1 MANTWENYEDIRVR
15 VEYKNRDMKTWSVR
29 EYELRDYTDMLRLD
43 LMRLI
48 GDVEDMCEAA
58 TGTPYKEDWSNTVME
73 RFLHIKHRL
82 LDKAGEIGR
91 LPDNLI
97 VDDELPVRGGIE
109 CMMQDLM
116 KEDKQE

>member
-1 MANTWENYEDIRVR
+1 MGEEYDTDIRVR

-43 LMRLI
+43 LLRLI
-48 GDVEDMCEAA
+48 GDVESVAEAA
-58 TGTPYKEDWSNTVME
+58 TGTVVKEDWPDDVA
-73 RFLHIKHRL
+73 RLFLYVKHKL

-97 VDDELPVRGGIE
+97 IDDEEEVHGALGL
-109 CMMQDLM
+109 MMADLM
-116 KEDKQE
+116 SDNGEEKK

>member
-1 MANTWENYEDIRVR
+1 METDNDIRVR

-43 LMRLI
+43 LLRLI
-48 GDVEDMCEAA
+48 GDVESTVEAA
-58 TGTPYKEDWSNTVME
+58 TGTVVKEDWPGDVN
-73 RFLHIKHRL
+73 RLFLYVKHKL

-97 VDDELPVRGGIE
+97 IE
-109 CMMQDLM
+109 EEEPLHGAFDVMMADLM
-116 KEDKQE
+116 NADTNKD

>member
-1 MANTWENYEDIRVR
+1 
-15 VEYKNRDMKTWSVR
+15 
-29 EYELRDYTDMLRLD
+29 MLRLD

-58 TGTPYKEDWSNTVME
+58 TRTPYKEDWPSAILDK
-73 RFLHIKHRL
+73 FLHVKHRL

-97 VDDELPVRGGIE
+97 VDEEVPLHGGVEL
-109 CMMQDLM
+109 MMRDLM
-116 KEDKQE
+116 TADDAEK